1 MAEEY
6 KLPRGTQDFLP
17 STCEKIS
24 YIEYMLKSVA
34 SLYGYHEIR
43 TPIFEHTNLFL
54 RSVGESSDIVN
65 KEMYTFLDKGGRS
78 ITLRPE
84 GTAGVMRAFVE
95 NKMYDCL

>member
-17 STCEKIS
+17 ITSERIS
-24 YIEYMLKSVA
+24 FIENVLKSVA

-54 RSVGESSDIVN
+54 RSVILPLQLFQQEAL
-65 KEMYTFLDKGGRS
+65 T
-78 ITLRPE
+78 
-84 GTAGVMRAFVE
+84 
-95 NKMYDCL
+95 